1 MSFISMELLLLVLAA
16 AIIYYSMPKRFQ
28 WILLLVVSYVFYAS
42 YSLKAMSFIVFTTIS
57 TYIGTR
63 VIERI
68 ATRGKAELAARKK
81 SMSAQEKKA
90 LKGSDQKKQKIGH
103 HCNSGSKLRNS
114 RIFKVCELYDRK
126 PQFHSLWTGD
136 DNKTVSN
143 ETFTPTGNIF
153 LYFPVNGLC
162 N

>member
-1 MSFISMELLLLVLAA
+1 MELLLLVLAA

-90 LKGSDQKKQKIGH
+90 LKAQIK
-103 HCNSGSKLRNS
+103 RNK
-114 RIFKVCELYDRK
+114 RLVTTAILVANFGI